1 MVDLSTRSAF
11 LIIFL
16 FLLNSDFYGPTTS
29 DQLQKIQKFWK
40 NKKSWHTLSFEKIE
54 VGTKIKI
61 HSEIYPPLLN
71 LYFQIMDKDTTSD
84 DLVGLASVNAEDVFK
99 NYITAGKITEG
110 WYFYF

>member
-1 MVDLSTRSAF
+1 MVFVTKF
-11 LIIFL
+11 LKK
-16 FLLNSDFYGPTTS
+16 
-29 DQLQKIQKFWK
+29 Q
-40 NKKSWHTLSFEKIE
+40 KSWHTLSFEKIE